1 LRQNPYSFASA
12 IRVVERIILSELRI
26 PTLFEWAGGMPALDR
41 LTTRF
46 YERVRSDELLRE
58 IFAHMDAHHPHFVA
72 QFLAEVLGGP
82 ADYSRERGGHPHMIR
97 QHLARH
103 LTDVQRKAWMQ
114 LLLDTADEVGVP
126 ADPEFR
132 SALVGYL
139 EWGSR
144 LAVIN
149 SQPAAAAEE
158 NLPMPLW
165 GWGVPG
171 GPYQG

>member
-1 LRQNPYSFASA
+1 
-12 IRVVERIILSELRI
+12 VSEPVI
-26 PTLFEWAGGMPALDR
+26 PSLFEWAGAMPALER
-41 LTTRF
+41 LTSRF
-46 YERVRSDELLRE
+46 YERVRQDNLLRE
-58 IFAHMDAHHPHFVA
+58 IFAQMDEHHPHFVA

-82 ADYSRERGGHPHMIR
+82 SEYSAERGGHPHMIR

-103 LTDVQRKAWMQ
+103 LTEVQRKAWMQ
-114 LLLDTADEVGVP
+114 LLLDTADEVGLP
-126 ADPEFR
+126 SDPEFR

-149 SQPAAAAEE
+149 SQPSAAAEQ
-158 NLPMPLW
+158 NLPMPRW